1 MHALRAEGLRPS
13 TPPCQLLRVRTLGTQ
28 RGSAPPHHPRP
39 IRPPKRLPPPNRPG
53 GVGAEPPHTSELTAL
68 QERRT
73 RGRGAEPLRAKG
85 VPKNASQPDTNGK
98 LTDANL
104 PIGHEFGPALEAV

>member
-39 IRPPKRLPPPNRPG
+39 IRLPKRSPLPNRPG

-73 RGRGAEPLRAKG
+73 RGRGAEPLRAKR
-85 VPKNASQPDTNGK
+85 VHKKTKNQKP
-98 LTDANL
+98 
-104 PIGHEFGPALEAV
+104 HEVVSSSVIVISW

>member
-39 IRPPKRLPPPNRPG
+39 IRLPKRWPPPNRPG
-53 GVGAEPPHTSELTAL
+53 GVGAEPPHTSELTAV
-68 QERRT
+68 QDGHR
-73 RGRGAEPLRAKG
+73 RGRGAEPLRAKR
-85 VPKNASQPDTNGK
+85 VPKQAKQRRTS
-98 LTDANL
+98 
-104 PIGHEFGPALEAV
+104 HELLWSVVCYHVFERRCRGR